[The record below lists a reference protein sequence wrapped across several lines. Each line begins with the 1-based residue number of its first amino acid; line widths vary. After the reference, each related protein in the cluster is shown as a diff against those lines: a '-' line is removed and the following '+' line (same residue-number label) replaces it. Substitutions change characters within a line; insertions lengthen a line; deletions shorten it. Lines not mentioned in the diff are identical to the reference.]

1 MTTLQ
6 QIELTCPVCE
16 TRFRS
21 QAVVATNSFGGKRTD
36 FHERA
41 AGTQPLPY
49 LVHCCA
55 RCGYAGSEKDFTDEA
70 EITPTVREHVWN
82 ELAPS
87 LHRSLQWHRT
97 HGTHGTHGAQTPAH
111 GSPATPGTPRA
122 GGLLGGLLG
131 GSGSGSGRSGETAN
145 SANAGN
151 SASNSASNSANAS
164 NSAASVP
171 GASSS
176 TSSSSAVA
184 PMVAV
189 PGSEKYEAAAKVA
202 EWAGAEPRQVADL
215 LLRAAWCCVDEG
227 DVEAERYFRRKAA
240 WAFEQALSAYDGVAR
255 EERAV
260 LTYLVGELWRR
271 AGDGKAARQW
281 FEQVPHELTDAGSQ
295 QWVLDAARQQKDCP
309 REWFG

>member
-6 QIELTCPVCE
+6 QIEMACPVCE

-21 QAVVATNSFGGKRTD
+21 QAVVSTNSFGGKRTD

-49 LVHCCA
+49 LVHMCS
-55 RCGYAGSEKDFTDEA
+55 RCGYAGSEKDFTEEA
-70 EITPTVREHVWN
+70 EITPTLREHVWN
-82 ELAPS
+82 ELAPK
-87 LHRSLQWHRT
+87 LHQSVLWHQQ
-97 HGTHGTHGAQTPAH
+97 HGGQGQAPGQAPGQGQAMVQAH
-111 GSPATPGTPRA
+111 GQGQGGTA
-122 GGLLGGLLG
+122 G
-131 GSGSGSGRSGETAN
+131 
-145 SANAGN
+145 
-151 SASNSASNSANAS
+151 
-164 NSAASVP
+164 P
-171 GASSS
+171 GAPGAPGA
-176 TSSSSAVA
+176 TGATGAVA
-184 PMVAV
+184 GMVTV
-189 PGSEKYEAAAKVA
+189 PGSEKYEAAARVA

-227 DVEAERYFRRKAA
+227 DVEAERYFRRRAA

-271 AGDGKAARQW
+271 VGDGRQARSW
-281 FEQVPHELTDAGSQ
+281 FEQVPSEIVDAGSQ
-295 QWVLDAARQQKDCP
+295 QWVLDASRQQKDAP